1 MECNYER
8 RLQDLCR
15 RKLEQTLAKKEHNGY
30 MNEDDYGCVLPPEN
44 FHFEPE
50 FNDPEH
56 HTFYGARLWGRN
68 FRRLMERHPLYVDP
82 NDALAG
88 RWMFILQRLRPFTSA
103 VSNSNMEMAP
113 VFNYEWLKPTQEK
126 YGIIPG
132 IGKMHHFAPDYQIGL
147 QLGFGGLL
155 DKVRQYARQYPEKA
169 EFYQAEEDVLFGM
182 VEMYKEGL
190 IDPEFATREETE
202 KRKVMNSNSC
212 GLAFTQAEQVQL
224 STDSLRS
231 GGVESATWVGI
242 APVPGPDGVQALFA
256 RSKFGFYTV
265 LTTGA
270 EEKGKVI
277 DILKFFNW
285 MYSDEGIMLNNYGV
299 EGVTYNMVDG
309 KPVMLDNVRESF
321 NTYRGCGMNFQPIS
335 SLWTVDAYVQVLTN
349 GTPYEELPET
359 RKLFYDAFYLNDPY
373 FVTSAP
379 ILQTEAYIE
388 NANTLLA
395 EAAQLQAQCIAGLIT
410 IDEFYSRYESLKAS
424 GLQDVIDQGTAAY
437 AQMMNE

>member
-8 RLQDLCR
+8 RLQELCR

-169 EFYQAEEDVLFGM
+169 EFYQAEEDVLFGIRCWISRTVDEIRRM
-182 VEMYKEGL
+182 E
-190 IDPEFATREETE
+190 REETDE
-202 KRKVMNSNSC
+202 ELKENLRKMAEVNEWLIDGPPRTFREACQFMAWVQELS
-212 GLAFTQAEQVQL
+212 QAEAEQDFNDIRAELESGGWTKRCVPIMNATVPQEFWMMRKQNL
-224 STDSLRS
+224 SLRACLLTILTIIKS
-231 GGVESATWVGI
+231 G
-242 APVPGPDGVQALFA
+242 A
-256 RSKFGFYTV
+256 R
-265 LTTGA
+265 
-270 EEKGKVI
+270 
-277 DILKFFNW
+277 
-285 MYSDEGIMLNNYGV
+285 
-299 EGVTYNMVDG
+299 
-309 KPVMLDNVRESF
+309 
-321 NTYRGCGMNFQPIS
+321 
-335 SLWTVDAYVQVLTN
+335 
-349 GTPYEELPET
+349 T
-359 RKLFYDAFYLNDPY
+359 RKAW
-373 FVTSAP
+373 
-379 ILQTEAYIE
+379 I
-388 NANTLLA
+388 
-395 EAAQLQAQCIAGLIT
+395 
-410 IDEFYSRYESLKAS
+410 
-424 GLQDVIDQGTAAY
+424 
-437 AQMMNE
+437 